1 MLNAEKKKN
10 KFFVWVSK
18 HFRSSSS
25 AYPNNNNNNNNNDNK
40 TLRKTIKEF
49 FTRKPS
55 SPQQTQTLTTENVNV
70 QQTSQ

>member
-10 KFFVWVSK
+10 KFFVWVSN

-25 AYPNNNNNNNNNDNK
+25 ADTNNNNNNNNNNK

-55 SPQQTQTLTTENVNV
+55 SPQQTKSLTTEDV

>member
-18 HFRSSSS
+18 NFRLTSS
-25 AYPNNNNNNNNNDNK
+25 ANLNNNNNNK
-40 TLRKTIKEF
+40 TLRKTIKGF
-49 FTRKPS
+49 FTRK
-55 SPQQTQTLTTENVNV
+55 QQTQTLTTEDVNV

>member
-1 MLNAEKKKN
+1 MLNAEQKKN

-25 AYPNNNNNNNNNDNK
+25 ADPNNNNNDNK
-40 TLRKTIKEF
+40 TLGKTIKGF

-55 SPQQTQTLTTENVNV
+55 SPQQTQSLTTEDV

>member
-25 AYPNNNNNNNNNDNK
+25 ANFNNDDDDNNK
-40 TLRKTIKEF
+40 TLRKTIKGF

-55 SPQQTQTLTTENVNV
+55 SPQQTQSLTTEDVNV

>member
-1 MLNAEKKKN
+1 MLNAEQKKN

-25 AYPNNNNNNNNNDNK
+25 ADPNNNNNNNNNNK

-55 SPQQTQTLTTENVNV
+55 SPQQTQSLTTENVNV